1 MNFSVKA
8 LSKGGGR
15 SGVLQVGASS
25 LETPALLLSTRKGL
39 PAFISPDLLST
50 LPSPDSRLLQ
60 FSPLHFV
67 EGISLKA
74 VSEMGGLHQM
84 LGLKELVFA
93 ANPADPILSV
103 PDHQSSNKIGAS
115 FETPSGR
122 FLVYN
127 LQFCALRHIELLV
140 CDTVDNFEFWQI
152 KPGQYMEMISSMR
165 PDLWVTL
172 ADEVPAWV
180 SDKRNKASIQRTMRW
195 LDDCLTLA
203 KTNDTGGA
211 VFGSIVGGSKI
222 NERKYCA
229 QEVSRR
235 NVSGFHIGGF
245 GLGESMDERPAL
257 LSAVIESLP
266 EDKPRQISGLGLP
279 EEVLQGVAAGIDL
292 FNSTYVYHL
301 TIGGFALTF
310 PSEEIERHGSVDKLS
325 DTIRDDGT
333 KINLKAT
340 IYRLLFWSHDF
351 LSNLT
356 VFDIC
361 CMMKRLVDEWV
372 QERHVSNS
380 RGLQVLHVPESYKG
394 FASLSI
400 FLTRVYLISAV
411 ITLTIIWDSF
421 ARLET
426 RLGKEHLRSFAK
438 SLWNLDAS
446 MLHRLLLM
454 LLLCVHDLH
463 NMMQFSVPSTTGKM
477 RGNVGEV
484 FLFFVEHPA
493 RDSLLLQMRIR

>member
-8 LSKGGGR
+8 LSKGGAR
-15 SGVLQVGASS
+15 AGVLQVGGCSM
-25 LETPALLLSTRKGL
+25 ETPALLLSTRKGL

-50 LPSPDSRLLQ
+50 LPTPDSRLLQ

-67 EGISLKA
+67 EGISLKV

-84 LGLKELVFA
+84 LGLKEHVFA

-122 FLVYN
+122 FL
-127 LQFCALRHIELLV
+127 
-140 CDTVDNFEFWQI
+140 I
-152 KPGQYMEMISSMR
+152 KPGQYIEMISSMK
-165 PDLWVTL
+165 PDMWVTL
-172 ADEVPAWV
+172 SDEVPAWV
-180 SDKRNKASIQRTMRW
+180 TDKRNKASVQRTMRW
-195 LDDCLTLA
+195 LDDCLALDN
-203 KTNDTGGA
+203 TNDVCTKLTGGA
-211 VFGSIVGGSKI
+211 VFGSIVGGSQI
-222 NERKYCA
+222 NERIYCA

-235 NVSGFHIGGF
+235 NVSGVYGWLKIIFIKLLLLYYSGFHIGGF

-257 LSAVIESLP
+257 LSAVTESLP

-292 FNSTYVYHL
+292 FNSTYIYHL
-301 TIGGFALTF
+301 TIGGFALIFT
-310 PSEEIERHGSVDKLS
+310 SEEIERHGSVDQLS
-325 DTIRDDGT
+325 DTVRDDGT

-340 IYRLLFWSHDF
+340 IYRLLFWSQDF

-372 QERHVSNS
+372 Q
-380 RGLQVLHVPESYKG
+380 
-394 FASLSI
+394 FAI
-400 FLTRVYLISAV
+400 
-411 ITLTIIWDSF
+411 
-421 ARLET
+421 
-426 RLGKEHLRSFAK
+426 
-438 SLWNLDAS
+438 
-446 MLHRLLLM
+446 
-454 LLLCVHDLH
+454 
-463 NMMQFSVPSTTGKM
+463 PSSTGKT
-477 RGNVGEV
+477 RDDVGEV

-493 RDSLLLQMRIR
+493 QDSLLLAMQHTTCYR

>member
-8 LSKGGGR
+8 LSKGGAR
-15 SGVLQVGASS
+15 AGVLQVGGCSMD
-25 LETPALLLSTRKGL
+25 TPALLLSTRKGL

-50 LPSPDSRLLQ
+50 LPTPDSRLLQ

-84 LGLKELVFA
+84 LGLKEHVFA

-122 FLVYN
+122 FL
-127 LQFCALRHIELLV
+127 
-140 CDTVDNFEFWQI
+140 I
-152 KPGQYMEMISSMR
+152 KPGQYMEMITSMK
-165 PDLWVTL
+165 PDMWVTL

-180 SDKRNKASIQRTMRW
+180 TDKRNKASVQRTMRW

-222 NERKYCA
+222 NERIYCA

-257 LSAVIESLP
+257 LSAVIDSLP

-292 FNSTYVYHL
+292 FNSTYIYHL

-310 PSEEIERHGSVDKLS
+310 PSEEIERHGSVDQLS
-325 DTIRDDGT
+325 DTVRDDGT

-340 IYRLLFWSHDF
+340 IYSH
-351 LSNLT
+351 NT
-356 VFDIC
+356 HHYI
-361 CMMKRLVDEWV
+361 
-372 QERHVSNS
+372 
-380 RGLQVLHVPESYKG
+380 G
-394 FASLSI
+394 FFRKI
-400 FLTRVYLISAV
+400 RD
-411 ITLTIIWDSF
+411 TIREGTF
-421 ARLET
+421 EEFRQ
-426 RLGKEHLRSFAK
+426 K
-438 SLWNLDAS
+438 
-446 MLHRLLLM
+446 
-454 LLLCVHDLH
+454 
-463 NMMQFSVPSTTGKM
+463 
-477 RGNVGEV
+477 
-484 FLFFVEHPA
+484 FVESRREHAAPA
-493 RDSLLLQMRIR
+493 PDAAVALCA